1 MAMQKKISSRMNGR
15 GGWIQWLLSANAL
28 YSHHYLL
35 QLLVGVWRI
44 LSLVYSSVFNN
55 TQDIHGPAF
64 DLYSYSPTL
73 VSMLNIRCFCCGK
86 NSVETKGRH
95 KNTKVKKKKTVKKQR

>member
-1 MAMQKKISSRMNGR
+1 MVEEDG
-15 GGWIQWLLSANAL
+15 
-28 YSHHYLL
+28 YSGCCL
-35 QLLVGVWRI
+35 QMLCIHTTTCCFLLVGAWRI

-73 VSMLNIRCFCCGK
+73 VSMLNILRFCCRK

-95 KNTKVKKKKTVKKQR
+95 NNTKVKKKRVKNKDE

>member
-1 MAMQKKISSRMNGR
+1 MAAVCKCFVFTPLLAAAA
-15 GGWIQWLLSANAL
+15 GWC
-28 YSHHYLL
+28 
-35 QLLVGVWRI
+35 VWRI

-73 VSMLNIRCFCCGK
+73 VSMLNILRFCCRK
-86 NSVETKGRH
+86 NSVETKGRN
-95 KNTKVKKKKTVKKQR
+95 KNTKVKKKRVKNKDE